1 MKVNIYSGTFTKASG
16 EDRTMSFVR
25 IGDLPADFLNGK
37 VSSNAKPR
45 KLAEGVELVWD
56 IVSKD
61 FRIFNYNTVV
71 GTVSGPQDMEIT
83 TE

>member
-1 MKVNIYSGTFTKASG
+1 MRVKTYSGTFVKTSG

-25 IGDLPADFLNGK
+25 IGDLPSTFLDGK
-37 VSSNAKPR
+37 IKNPAKAR

-71 GTVSGPQDMEIT
+71 GTVSGPQDMEII

>member
-1 MKVNIYSGTFTKASG
+1 
-16 EDRTMSFVR
+16 MSFVR
-25 IGDLPADFLNGK
+25 IGDLPANFLNGK

-61 FRIFNYNTVV
+61 FRIFNHNTVV
-71 GTVSGPQDMEIT
+71 GQVSGPQVMEIIA
-83 TE
+83 

>member
-1 MKVNIYSGTFTKASG
+1 MKVKTYNGTFTKATG
-16 EDRTMSFVR
+16 EDRAMSFVR

-56 IVSKD
+56 ITNKN
-61 FRIFNYNTVV
+61 FRTFNHNTVV
-71 GTVSGPQDMEIT
+71 GTVSGPQVMEIIA
-83 TE
+83 

>member
-1 MKVNIYSGTFTKASG
+1 
-16 EDRTMSFVR
+16 MSFVR
-25 IGDLPADFLNGK
+25 IGDLPSTFLDGK
-37 VSSNAKPR
+37 IKNPAKAR

-71 GTVSGPQDMEIT
+71 GTVSGPQDMEIIA
-83 TE
+83 E

>member
-1 MKVNIYSGTFTKASG
+1 MRVKTYSGTFVKTSG

-25 IGDLPADFLNGK
+25 IGDLPSTFLDGK
-37 VSSNAKPR
+37 IKNPAKAR

-71 GTVSGPQDMEIT
+71 GTVSGPQDMEIIA
-83 TE
+83 E

>member
-61 FRIFNYNTVV
+61 FRIFNHNTVV
-71 GTVSGPQDMEIT
+71 GQVSGPQVMEIIAQ
-83 TE
+83 

>member
-1 MKVNIYSGTFTKASG
+1 MKVKTYNGTFTKASG

-25 IGDLPADFLNGK
+25 IGDLPAKFLDGK

-61 FRIFNYNTVV
+61 FRIFNHNTVV
-71 GTVSGPQDMEIT
+71 GQVSGPQDMEIIA
-83 TE
+83 

>member
-1 MKVNIYSGTFTKASG
+1 MRVKTYNGTFVKTSG

-25 IGDLPADFLNGK
+25 IGDLPANFLNGK

-61 FRIFNYNTVV
+61 FRIFNHNTVV
-71 GTVSGPQDMEIT
+71 GQVSGPQDMEIIA
-83 TE
+83 

>member
-1 MKVNIYSGTFTKASG
+1 MIVKTHTGTFTKATG

-56 IVSKD
+56 ITNKN
-61 FRIFNYNTVV
+61 FRIFNHNTVV
-71 GTVSGPQDMEIT
+71 GTVSGPQVMEIIA
-83 TE
+83 